1 MADCSQPD
9 FKNVFNYSI
18 QKLNAGRTMKAFLE
32 LLIKQLVDDPTKIK
46 IQESTPRDNT
56 IELILE
62 VDRDDVGKVI
72 GKSGR
77 NVNAIRTLLTAA
89 GAKNKHRVTLQVLE

>member
-1 MADCSQPD
+1 
-9 FKNVFNYSI
+9 
-18 QKLNAGRTMKAFLE
+18 MKAFLE
-32 LLIKQLVDDPTKIK
+32 FMVKHLVDKPDKIK
-46 IQESTPRDNT
+46 IQESTPRENT

-62 VDRDDVGKVI
+62 VDKNDIGKVI
-72 GKSGR
+72 GKAGR

>member
-1 MADCSQPD
+1 
-9 FKNVFNYSI
+9 
-18 QKLNAGRTMKAFLE
+18 MKAFLE
-32 LLIKQLVDDPTKIK
+32 LIIKQLVDNPTKIK
-46 IQESTPRDNT
+46 IQESIPRENT

>member
-1 MADCSQPD
+1 
-9 FKNVFNYSI
+9 
-18 QKLNAGRTMKAFLE
+18 MKAFSE
-32 LLIKQLVDDPTKIK
+32 LMIKQLVDNPSRIK

-72 GKSGR
+72 GKSGK

>member
-1 MADCSQPD
+1 
-9 FKNVFNYSI
+9 
-18 QKLNAGRTMKAFLE
+18 MKAFLE
-32 LLIKQLVDDPTKIK
+32 LMIKQLVDNPSKIK
-46 IQESTPRDNT
+46 IQQSTPRDNT

>member
-1 MADCSQPD
+1 
-9 FKNVFNYSI
+9 
-18 QKLNAGRTMKAFLE
+18 MKAFLE
-32 LLIKQLVDDPTKIK
+32 LIIKQLVDNPSKIK
-46 IQESTPRDNT
+46 IQQSTPRDNT

>member
-1 MADCSQPD
+1 
-9 FKNVFNYSI
+9 
-18 QKLNAGRTMKAFLE
+18 MKAFLE
-32 LLIKQLVDDPTKIK
+32 LMIKQLVDNPSRIK

-72 GKSGR
+72 GKSGK

>member
-1 MADCSQPD
+1 
-9 FKNVFNYSI
+9 
-18 QKLNAGRTMKAFLE
+18 MKAFLE
-32 LLIKQLVDDPTKIK
+32 LIIKQLVDNPTKIK
-46 IQESTPRDNT
+46 IQESIPRDNT
-56 IELILE
+56 VELILE